1 MRKLNFAVAGA
12 MALIVAAA
20 CTDKSLT
27 EAGRRGIAAGGGSR
41 ALGDPVTGAVYTST
55 NPSDD
60 HNAASNHDLCQNQKD
75 SNAPAINCNIYFS
88 KDFVWL
94 SGGPVASGLAEGTY
108 VFAVVVPGGQGGGPD
123 GNPNDCTDQN
133 LSDLCVNTNTGA
145 GDTWEHRVFSVDA
158 SGVITYPAPNYPGGH
173 DWDPTLHMV
182 RLMGYDDTPNP
193 GGEYV
198 MAICSLDGRD
208 PTAEN
213 GPGVDPSLCKYDN
226 FKVDATAPCDN
237 PASDDCLF
245 HPVDASITTDVHD
258 ANHNV
263 ITNTFVGAFSTLA
276 VHDKAAI
283 TFTGGDATLSLP
295 TGSYVVFYFFKNN
308 QCTGDPFAT
317 SAHVSATGTSVA
329 TVENGLPETVA
340 SGSFAYRA
348 DFFSGDVHVVTN
360 AQGDCE
366 PFGVTQLGKTMGFW
380 GNTNGIAYITA
391 HGGYSGNAVAIGRGS
406 NIDTQ
411 GEAAKVLPLTL
422 NACGKGGLAI
432 YTVGSSTAGANCALF
447 SGINIGTFNT
457 NASQL
462 LALGYNINLV
472 SGFTGQTIG
481 GLGCSAYLTAGLVAT
496 NTVNNAFAAAVS
508 IVNTTTTVNAQGALG
523 AMNLLLNCLNR
534 ES

>member
-1 MRKLNFAVAGA
+1 L
-12 MALIVAAA
+12 
-20 CTDKSLT
+20 
-27 EAGRRGIAAGGGSR
+27 
-41 ALGDPVTGAVYTST
+41 
-55 NPSDD
+55 
-60 HNAASNHDLCQNQKD
+60 
-75 SNAPAINCNIYFS
+75 
-88 KDFVWL
+88 
-94 SGGPVASGLAEGTY
+94 
-108 VFAVVVPGGQGGGPD
+108 VPGGQGSND
-123 GNPNDCTDQN
+123 APNDGTPSN
-133 LSDLCVNTNTGA
+133 LSDLPGGDAWTNRVFNVDATGA
-145 GDTWEHRVFSVDA
+145 ISY
-158 SGVITYPAPNYPGGH
+158 SGTH
-173 DWDPTLHMV
+173 DFKNGMI
-182 RLMGYDDTPNP
+182 RLMPYDNTTSP

-198 MAICSLDGRD
+198 MAVCNLANIVTD
-208 PTAEN
+208 EN
-213 GPGVDPSLCKYDN
+213 NPPGVTPSDCKYDN
-226 FKVDATAPCDN
+226 FKIRNEVNCPN
-237 PASDDCLF
+237 PAALDCLF

-283 TFTGGDATLSLP
+283 TFTGGDPTLTLP

-317 SAHVSATGTSVA
+317 SDHVSATGTSVA

-391 HGGYSGNAVAIGRGS
+391 NGGYSGNAVAIGRGS

-462 LALGYNINLV
+462 LALGYNIKLV

-496 NTVNNAFAAAVS
+496 NTVNDAFAAAAS
-508 IVNTTTTVNAQGALG
+508 IVNTTTTVNAQAALG